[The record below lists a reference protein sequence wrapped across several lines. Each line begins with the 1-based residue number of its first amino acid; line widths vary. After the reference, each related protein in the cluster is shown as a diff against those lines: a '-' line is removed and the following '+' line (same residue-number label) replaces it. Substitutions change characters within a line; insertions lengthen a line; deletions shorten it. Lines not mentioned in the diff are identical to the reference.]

1 MKIDLAI
8 KFGSHEIIIYR
19 KGQGII
25 AKEPAFLAV
34 TPHGKRLTVKAVG
47 KEAEKLQLS
56 SGSNILVH
64 QPIKNSIVADIKL
77 ATTLI
82 RKILEKNII
91 DKFAIHK
98 INALVAVPCALGYVN
113 LVNLKTVLMGA
124 GINRVTF
131 VQNGVCLREYDET
144 LDPYANCLTVDI
156 GKYTTDVSVL
166 NKFAFSYGRNYQIGG
181 VDMDTSLQT
190 YILDNF
196 ELEVNQ
202 TLAERIKNKVASLY
216 QNDSYTTSFQGIAED
231 KTYVEKQISANEVR
245 VAIIGVY
252 NKIFD
257 LILDYVKS
265 LPKAICA
272 EVMKNG
278 IMFSGGS
285 SKIQGLQEYAS
296 KKLSLPI
303 IEIDNPVD
311 AVILGCA
318 KLLDKPLKSIVKIN
332 L

>member
-34 TPHGKRLTVKAVG
+34 TPHGKKLNVKAVG
-47 KEAEKLQLS
+47 KEAEKLKLTS
-56 SGSNILVH
+56 SSNILVY
-64 QPIKNSIVADIKL
+64 QPIKNSEVVDKKL
-77 ATTLI
+77 AVILI
-82 RKILEKNII
+82 TKILEKNII
-91 DKFAIHK
+91 DKFTLNK
-98 INALVAVPCALGYVN
+98 INALVAVPCALGYQK
-113 LVNLKTVLMGA
+113 LVDLKFVLMQA
-124 GINRVTF
+124 GISRVNF
-131 VQNGVCLREYDET
+131 VQNGVCLREYDES

-156 GKYTTDVSVL
+156 GKYTTDFSVL

-181 VDMDTSLQT
+181 ADMDIALQT

-196 ELEVNQ
+196 HLDV
-202 TLAERIKNKVASLY
+202 TLIKAEEIKNKVASLY
-216 QNDSYTTSFQGIAED
+216 LNDTYSTDFQGIADD
-231 KTYVEKQISANEVR
+231 KTYISQKITANEVR
-245 VAIIGVY
+245 VAIVGVY

-257 LILDYVKS
+257 LIHDYVKS
-265 LPKAICA
+265 LPKAVCA

-278 IMFSGGS
+278 VIFSGGS
-285 SKIQGLQEYAS
+285 SKIQGLYEYAS

-303 IEIDNPVD
+303 IAIDNPVD